1 MHEYA
6 TFLLH
11 SFIATPIV
19 TLLTKT
25 FFSSLCSFLHP
36 IANHVLFVHR
46 ALPLLADALDEI
58 DASQITAE
66 LTSDSAVQQ
75 VTARLLRA
83 LTVAL
88 PALSARPIAQF
99 TAQSTTQPTTQPTTQ
114 LTTQPTTQSTTQPT
128 TQSTAQATEAEAVT
142 DETLTLKEALLSMHV
157 LNTLGA
163 PSDELLSAAEQ
174 ALRRWVAAFKA
185 EASKPSVVRQKP
197 GRELQMLIAEIV
209 RYLLVHSSAYDAMEA
224 LMQEV
229 LAVFH
234 FYPLI
239 LSSLAESYHHLP
251 DACRTE
257 AKLVALMTQYACYLN
272 SPRHTERQSWLRLFL
287 AFQQCDVGSPVFDD
301 V

>member
-36 IANHVLFVHR
+36 IANYVLFVHR

-99 TAQSTTQPTTQPTTQ
+99 TAQSTTQP
-114 LTTQPTTQSTTQPT
+114 TTQPTTQSTTQPT

-209 RYLLVHSSAYDAMEA
+209 RFLLVHSSAYDAMEA

-251 DACRTE
+251 DACRSE

-272 SPRHTERQSWLRLFL
+272 SPRHTERRSWLRLFL

>member
-1 MHEYA
+1 MLRVHEYA

-11 SFIATPIV
+11 SFTATPIV

-58 DASQITAE
+58 DAAQITPE

-88 PALSARPIAQF
+88 PALSARPISQF

-114 LTTQPTTQSTTQPT
+114 STTQPT
-128 TQSTAQATEAEAVT
+128 TQPTEAEAVT

-163 PSDELLSAAEQ
+163 PSDELLSTAEQ

>member
-88 PALSARPIAQF
+88 PALSTRPIAQF
-99 TAQSTTQPTTQPTTQ
+99 TAQATTQPTTQPT
-114 LTTQPTTQSTTQPT
+114 
-128 TQSTAQATEAEAVT
+128 EAEAVT
-142 DETLTLKEALLSMHV
+142 EEALTLKEALLSMHV

-197 GRELQMLIAEIV
+197 RRELQMLIAEIV

-229 LAVFH
+229 LEVFH

>member
-88 PALSARPIAQF
+88 PALSARPISQF

-114 LTTQPTTQSTTQPT
+114 STTQPT
-128 TQSTAQATEAEAVT
+128 TQPTEAEAVT

-163 PSDELLSAAEQ
+163 PSDELLSTAEQ

-197 GRELQMLIAEIV
+197 RRELQMLIAEIV

-257 AKLVALMTQYACYLN
+257 AKLVALMTQYACYLI

-287 AFQQCDVGSPVFDD
+287 AFQQCDVGSPIF
-301 V
+301 

>member
-11 SFIATPIV
+11 SFIATPIA

-114 LTTQPTTQSTTQPT
+114 STTQPTTQSTTQ
-128 TQSTAQATEAEAVT
+128 STAQATDAEAVT

-163 PSDELLSAAEQ
+163 PSDELLSTAEQ

-197 GRELQMLIAEIV
+197 GRELQMLIAEIIQF
-209 RYLLVHSSAYDAMEA
+209 LLVHSSAYDAMEA

>member
-58 DASQITAE
+58 DASQITTE

-99 TAQSTTQPTTQPTTQ
+99 TAQSTTQSTTQSTI
-114 LTTQPTTQSTTQPT
+114 QPTTQSTTQP
-128 TQSTAQATEAEAVT
+128 TAQATEAEAVT

>member
-88 PALSARPIAQF
+88 PALSARPISQF

-114 LTTQPTTQSTTQPT
+114 STTQPT
-128 TQSTAQATEAEAVT
+128 TQPTEAEAVT

-163 PSDELLSAAEQ
+163 PSDELLSTAEQ

>member
-36 IANHVLFVHR
+36 IANHALFVHR

-58 DASQITAE
+58 DAAQITAE

-83 LTVAL
+83 LTTAL
-88 PALSARPIAQF
+88 PALSARPVA
-99 TAQSTTQPTTQPTTQ
+99 Q
-114 LTTQPTTQSTTQPT
+114 LTTQPT
-128 TQSTAQATEAEAVT
+128 EAEAVT
-142 DETLTLKEALLSMHV
+142 EDALTLKEALLSMHV

-163 PSDELLSAAEQ
+163 PSDELLSTAEQ

-272 SPRHTERQSWLRLFL
+272 SPRHTERRSWLRLFL

>member
-88 PALSARPIAQF
+88 PALSARPISQF

-114 LTTQPTTQSTTQPT
+114 STTQPTTQSTTQPT
-128 TQSTAQATEAEAVT
+128 TQPTEAEAVT

-163 PSDELLSAAEQ
+163 PSDELLSTAEQ

-197 GRELQMLIAEIV
+197 GRELQMLIAEIIQF
-209 RYLLVHSSAYDAMEA
+209 LLVHSSAYDAMEA

-272 SPRHTERQSWLRLFL
+272 SSRHTERQSWLRLFL

>member
-83 LTVAL
+83 LTLAL
-88 PALSARPIAQF
+88 PA
-99 TAQSTTQPTTQPTTQ
+99 
-114 LTTQPTTQSTTQPT
+114 
-128 TQSTAQATEAEAVT
+128 
-142 DETLTLKEALLSMHV
+142 
-157 LNTLGA
+157 
-163 PSDELLSAAEQ
+163 
-174 ALRRWVAAFKA
+174 
-185 EASKPSVVRQKP
+185 
-197 GRELQMLIAEIV
+197 
-209 RYLLVHSSAYDAMEA
+209 
-224 LMQEV
+224 
-229 LAVFH
+229 
-234 FYPLI
+234 PLP
-239 LSSLAESYHHLP
+239 SSLHSPPLNLP
-251 DACRTE
+251 
-257 AKLVALMTQYACYLN
+257 LN
-272 SPRHTERQSWLRLFL
+272 LPLSLQLNLPLNLPLNLLHRPRMRRL
-287 AFQQCDVGSPVFDD
+287 
-301 V
+301 

>member
-58 DASQITAE
+58 DASQITTE

-88 PALSARPIAQF
+88 PALSARPISQF

-114 LTTQPTTQSTTQPT
+114 STTQPT
-128 TQSTAQATEAEAVT
+128 TQPTAQATEAEAVT
-142 DETLTLKEALLSMHV
+142 EDALTLKEALLSMHV

-163 PSDELLSAAEQ
+163 PSDELLSTAEQ

-287 AFQQCDVGSPVFDD
+287 AFQQCDVGSPIFDD

>member
-11 SFIATPIV
+11 SFTATPIV

-36 IANHVLFVHR
+36 IANHALFVHR

-58 DASQITAE
+58 DAAQITPE
-66 LTSDSAVQQ
+66 LISDSAVQQ

-83 LTVAL
+83 LTTAL
-88 PALSARPIAQF
+88 PALSTRPIAQF
-99 TAQSTTQPTTQPTTQ
+99 TAQATTQPTTQPT
-114 LTTQPTTQSTTQPT
+114 
-128 TQSTAQATEAEAVT
+128 EAEAVT
-142 DETLTLKEALLSMHV
+142 EEALTLKEALLSLHV

-163 PSDELLSAAEQ
+163 PSDELLSTAEQ

>member
-1 MHEYA
+1 M
-6 TFLLH
+6 
-11 SFIATPIV
+11 
-19 TLLTKT
+19 
-25 FFSSLCSFLHP
+25 
-36 IANHVLFVHR
+36 
-46 ALPLLADALDEI
+46 
-58 DASQITAE
+58 
-66 LTSDSAVQQ
+66 
-75 VTARLLRA
+75 
-83 LTVAL
+83 
-88 PALSARPIAQF
+88 
-99 TAQSTTQPTTQPTTQ
+99 
-114 LTTQPTTQSTTQPT
+114 
-128 TQSTAQATEAEAVT
+128 T

-197 GRELQMLIAEIV
+197 RRELQMLIAEII

>member
-88 PALSARPIAQF
+88 PALSTRPIAQF
-99 TAQSTTQPTTQPTTQ
+99 TAQATTQPTTQPT
-114 LTTQPTTQSTTQPT
+114 
-128 TQSTAQATEAEAVT
+128 EAEAVT
-142 DETLTLKEALLSMHV
+142 EEALTLKEALLSMHV

>member
-58 DASQITAE
+58 DASQITTE

-99 TAQSTTQPTTQPTTQ
+99 TAQSTTQ
-114 LTTQPTTQSTTQPT
+114 LTTQPTTQP
-128 TQSTAQATEAEAVT
+128 TAQATEAEAET

-163 PSDELLSAAEQ
+163 PSDELLSTAEQ

-197 GRELQMLIAEIV
+197 GRELQMLIAEIIQF
-209 RYLLVHSSAYDAMEA
+209 LLVHSSAYDAMEA

>member
-11 SFIATPIV
+11 SFTATPIV

-58 DASQITAE
+58 DAAQITPE

-83 LTVAL
+83 LTTAL
-88 PALSARPIAQF
+88 PALSTHPVAQ
-99 TAQSTTQPTTQPTTQ
+99 ATTQPTTQPT
-114 LTTQPTTQSTTQPT
+114 
-128 TQSTAQATEAEAVT
+128 EAEAVT
-142 DETLTLKEALLSMHV
+142 EDALTLKEALLSMHV
-157 LNTLGA
+157 LNTLGVS
-163 PSDELLSAAEQ
+163 SDELLSTAEQ
-174 ALRRWVAAFKA
+174 ALRRWVAAFKS

-209 RYLLVHSSAYDAMEA
+209 RFLLAHSSAYDAMEA

-251 DACRTE
+251 DACRSE

-272 SPRHTERQSWLRLFL
+272 SPRHPERQSWLRLFL
-287 AFQQCDVGSPVFDD
+287 AFQQCDVGSPIFDD

>member
-58 DASQITAE
+58 DASQITTE

-88 PALSARPIAQF
+88 PALSARPISQF

-114 LTTQPTTQSTTQPT
+114 STTQPT
-128 TQSTAQATEAEAVT
+128 TQPTEAEAVT

-163 PSDELLSAAEQ
+163 PSDELLSTAEQ

-287 AFQQCDVGSPVFDD
+287 AFQQCDVGSPIFDD